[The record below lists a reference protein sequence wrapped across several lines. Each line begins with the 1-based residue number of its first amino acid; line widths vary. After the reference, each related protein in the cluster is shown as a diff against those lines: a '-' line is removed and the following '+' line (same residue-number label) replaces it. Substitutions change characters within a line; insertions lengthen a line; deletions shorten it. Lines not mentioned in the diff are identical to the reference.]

1 MSAVILPDGS
11 LVFRVPEWT
20 IHIDVGTNAVHL
32 RDPKSRNELGGNI
45 LATAPI
51 ESISVVQL
59 LPESDEH
66 AHLYLEFETGEGL
79 DLGLVPKT
87 EMGRRIAYSV
97 ARVARCRVAT
107 HLESTQRSIQR
118 PAVQV
123 EAPKSYEE
131 DTRRFDTPIGQLPTN
146 IKREFDASDGDTM
159 PRLGFHDEWRD
170 EFIRAGSQIT
180 VPPGPDATVID
191 GAEQAYT
198 GEAHAVGAD
207 EAPTPPAEPLR
218 PKLVDG
224 PGAPMETI
232 SAELVD
238 SAEAA
243 PHPRPSLSQDEALEE
258 ATVRIDLVPRL
269 AANV

>member
-97 ARVARCRVAT
+97 ARVARCRQ
-107 HLESTQRSIQR
+107 HCRGLSLRRSIFTQTPQVR
-118 PAVQV
+118 TNALPVQ
-123 EAPKSYEE
+123 
-131 DTRRFDTPIGQLPTN
+131 
-146 IKREFDASDGDTM
+146 
-159 PRLGFHDEWRD
+159 
-170 EFIRAGSQIT
+170 
-180 VPPGPDATVID
+180 
-191 GAEQAYT
+191 
-198 GEAHAVGAD
+198 
-207 EAPTPPAEPLR
+207 LR
-218 PKLVDG
+218 PGFK
-224 PGAPMETI
+224 
-232 SAELVD
+232 
-238 SAEAA
+238 
-243 PHPRPSLSQDEALEE
+243 PHPGLQGPA
-258 ATVRIDLVPRL
+258 
-269 AANV
+269 